1 MPSLTFILP
10 HSLYWAGLLLFPF
23 LAMYLVRR
31 EKRFR
36 SDGAVSVPLAYLFLI
51 GGGYVGLHR
60 FYARNLLGIVYI
72 PLFLAILFAN
82 VEGREARDGV
92 SQVRAEVLVAEFDLE
107 EAQAAVAQAAD
118 GATEML
124 AQAERTMA
132 ALQQAMNAAT
142 ASFDFWNSFAGAFGL
157 AIAVLLLIDAFL
169 VPRLV
174 RRCAQT
180 ESTQRAA
187 ESSEP
192 AVPEVALVGTHEAA
206 SLKVHT
212 KITDV
217 IDAISSRTGEYVC
230 YWSVIAVLVYYYEVL
245 ARYVFNS
252 PTNWAHESMYLMFGM
267 MYLIAG
273 AFGLHEDQHVRVD
286 IIYSRLSDR
295 GKALAD
301 VVTSTLF
308 FIFTG
313 ALLVSGWV
321 FTSFAV
327 GMWEVSFTEWAVQY
341 WAVKATIV
349 IGSVLIILQGLSKL
363 VKDLRILLAMEG

>member
-10 HSLYWAGLLLFPF
+10 HWLYWVGLLLFPF

-31 EKRFR
+31 ENGFR
-36 SDGAVSVPLAYLFLI
+36 PDGAVSIPLAYLFLL

-72 PLFLAILFAN
+72 PLFLTILFAN
-82 VEGREARDGV
+82 GEGRQARDGV
-92 SQVRAEVLVAEFDLE
+92 SQVRAEVLVAEYELE
-107 EAQAAVAQAAD
+107 EAQAAAAEAAD

-132 ALQQAMNAAT
+132 GLQQDMNAAM
-142 ASFDFWNSFAGAFGL
+142 ASFDFWNSFAGAFGM

-180 ESTQRAA
+180 ESTQGAA
-187 ESSEP
+187 EP
-192 AVPEVALVGTHEAA
+192 AGDEVALVGTHEAT
-206 SLKVHT
+206 SLKIHT
-212 KITDV
+212 KFTDI

-286 IIYSRLSDR
+286 ILYARLSDR

-301 VVTSTLF
+301 VITSTLF

-349 IGSVLIILQGLSKL
+349 IGSALIILQGLSKL

>member
-10 HSLYWAGLLLFPF
+10 HWLYWVGLLLFPF
-23 LAMYLVRR
+23 AAMYLVRR
-31 EKRFR
+31 EKRFG
-36 SDGAVSVPLAYLFLI
+36 SDGAVSIPLAYLFWL
-51 GGGYVGLHR
+51 GGGYLGLHR

-72 PLFLAILFAN
+72 PLFLTILFAN
-82 VEGREARDGV
+82 GEGRQARDGV
-92 SQVRAEVLVAEFDLE
+92 SQVRAELLVAEYELE
-107 EAQAAVAQAAD
+107 EAQAAVAEAAE

-124 AQAERTMA
+124 AQAERTFA
-132 ALQQAMNAAT
+132 GLQQDMVNAT
-142 ASFDFWNSFAGAFGL
+142 ASFDFWNSFSGAFGI

-180 ESTQRAA
+180 EPTQRAA

-192 AVPEVALVGTHEAA
+192 PGHGVALVGTHEAA

-212 KITDV
+212 KFTDV
-217 IDAISSRTGEYVC
+217 IDAISDRTGEYVC
-230 YWSVIAVLVYYYEVL
+230 YWSVIAVAVYYYEVL

-273 AFGLHEDQHVRVD
+273 AFGLREDQHVRVD
-286 IIYSRLSDR
+286 IIYARLSDR
-295 GKALAD
+295 GKATAD
-301 VVTSTLF
+301 VITSTLF
-308 FIFTG
+308 FIFAG

-327 GMWEVSFTEWAVQY
+327 DMWEVSFTEWAVQY
-341 WAVKATIV
+341 WAVKVTIV
-349 IGSVLIILQGLSKL
+349 IGSLLIILQGLSKL
-363 VKDLRILLAMEG
+363 AKDLRILLAMET